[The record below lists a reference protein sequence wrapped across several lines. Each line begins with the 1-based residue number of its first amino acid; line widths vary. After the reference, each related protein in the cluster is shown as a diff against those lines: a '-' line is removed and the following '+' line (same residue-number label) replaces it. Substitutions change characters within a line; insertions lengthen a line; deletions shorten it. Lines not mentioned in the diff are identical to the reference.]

1 MTVRQSPLNWNFNSE
16 THSKPV
22 IVGSHQFI
30 QKYSLVNAL
39 RSMSLQSRRLES
51 GATKKS
57 ATLPPLLT
65 NSKAP
70 QIIRITDK
78 DHSQSVRTDH
88 DRPRGHPTHSAPSQF
103 TPARL
108 QKHRDRGLWLKSLCR
123 TMHNVSCRW
132 KNPLPS

>member
-1 MTVRQSPLNWNFNSE
+1 MRVRQSPLNWNFNSE

-22 IVGSHQFI
+22 TVGSHQFI

-39 RSMSLQSRRLES
+39 RRMSLQFHWLES

-65 NSKAP
+65 NSKVP
-70 QIIRITDK
+70 QIIRITGK
-78 DHSQSVRTDH
+78 AHSQSVQLTTIILKVT
-88 DRPRGHPTHSAPSQF
+88 PRIQPPPSSHQPLLAEAPRQRSVAQV
-103 TPARL
+103 T
-108 QKHRDRGLWLKSLCR
+108 CR
-123 TMHNVSCRW
+123 TMHNISCRW